1 MLVDITVE
9 LNDMRQQHRIC
20 ASVRNMECC
29 SKLVCH
35 SVVQSQRRRIECKTC
50 QTGCRMHLLSCM
62 SITSVQICSQQENSA
77 DFNCFS
83 ASAVAKSFLSVLT
96 HASSAWVNTS
106 IPVSAVTAGG
116 TLYKFCIQN
125 CLIRCQISGYQ
136 RIFSLLCR
144 IRYNCKRGH
153 LWPRTACRR
162 NRDQPYIT
170 VVLNPHCKFP
180 DWFGR
185 INGRTPPTAIIASGL
200 YASNFTLHWSFQSA
214 DPAQHPEK
222 CHTQYALFQWIC
234 DQIDHTALCQKRVC
248 NNQYFLYGISER
260 RSNALSPKYTFVFIS
275 KLFIASFL
283 YSG

>member
-77 DFNCFS
+77 DFNCFFCQCRC
-83 ASAVAKSFLSVLT
+83 KIISVCTYTCLKRMGKYI
-96 HASSAWVNTS
+96 HSGICCNCRRY
-106 IPVSAVTAGG
+106 

-153 LWPRTACRR
+153 L
-162 NRDQPYIT
+162 
-170 VVLNPHCKFP
+170 
-180 DWFGR
+180 
-185 INGRTPPTAIIASGL
+185 
-200 YASNFTLHWSFQSA
+200 
-214 DPAQHPEK
+214 
-222 CHTQYALFQWIC
+222 
-234 DQIDHTALCQKRVC
+234 
-248 NNQYFLYGISER
+248 
-260 RSNALSPKYTFVFIS
+260 
-275 KLFIASFL
+275 
-283 YSG
+283 